1 MSTTQRNHVTII
13 IWRRPRMIYV
23 VILRTFIT
31 HTLLISW
38 RGYTWERFLR

>member
-1 MSTTQRNHVTII
+1 
-13 IWRRPRMIYV
+13 MIYV

-31 HTLLISW
+31 HTLPINW